1 MVGRR
6 VCSALLAQA
15 LVEGAEAPQ
24 LGVTACFGDVFDH
37 ATNQLVPITY
47 AACCVRNESCGFDDR
62 FFSRSECCATGTVVL
77 NPYAFTS
84 PPTVVVPKP
93 EAWPA
98 REWPAKNHPSFAPEQ
113 RAWEAAINDAV
124 RIRDYRLRV
133 GVEEVRTVPVVEFKD
148 RSGLFLDGNTLPIHM
163 AGAARAAR
171 GQLDPD
177 IELDL
182 DGVAGAVAFE
192 ALRTGL
198 LLSIE
203 PDPLD
208 CRLLTW
214 NLRRLGLTKRVWPL
228 CAGIRELSG
237 PRAKQY
243 WPVYTCACNTHWHSG
258 QIVHTSQRYR
268 ISCRMRWCIR
278 TRAGMLHSSRYPR

>member
-24 LGVTACFGDVFDH
+24 LGPGVTACFGDVFDH
-37 ATNQLVPITY
+37 ATNQLVPFTY

-124 RIRDYRLRV
+124 RIREAHRNLVQTLVAQFGGEVVDVTGDESLSVFSSALRAVDCAMALQGALRSDPALRLRI
-133 GVEEVRTVPVVEFKD
+133 G
-148 RSGLFLDGNTLPIHM
+148 IHL
-163 AGAARAAR
+163 G
-171 GQLDPD
+171 D
-177 IELDL
+177 
-182 DGVAGAVAFE
+182 V
-192 ALRTGL
+192 
-198 LLSIE
+198 
-203 PDPLD
+203 
-208 CRLLTW
+208 
-214 NLRRLGLTKRVWPL
+214 LRRNGEVIGEGVNV
-228 CAGIRELSG
+228 A
-237 PRAKQY
+237 
-243 WPVYTCACNTHWHSG
+243 
-258 QIVHTSQRYR
+258 
-268 ISCRMRWCIR
+268 
-278 TRAGMLHSSRYPR
+278 